1 MDAEEEYLRPR
12 LLERCLDLRAA
23 GRVLCNRD
31 SGGYPMLVRCSMA
44 RSVVVCAALCSKNHD
59 CSPARSSG
67 DLFVNLGARRNN
79 TAHHRIA
86 FRNIVS
92 DLFVPREHAAN
103 ESHSGVRNVQ
113 EITPNSV
120 LPKNERRNI
129 HFLPLLRIIG

>member
-1 MDAEEEYLRPR
+1 MVIARHLVPDASLNTLDALRLPNPKEEYLRPR

-31 SGGYPMLVRCSMA
+31 SVAYPMLVRYSMA
-44 RSVVVCAALCSKNHD
+44 RNVLVCAALCSEDHD

-86 FRNIVS
+86 FRNIVA
-92 DLFVPREHAAN
+92 DLFVSREHA
-103 ESHSGVRNVQ
+103 
-113 EITPNSV
+113 
-120 LPKNERRNI
+120 
-129 HFLPLLRIIG
+129 